1 MHLQYSDSEGSDL
14 FGEEDEEKS
23 KSELSE
29 SEEEEEEEEEPSAKV
44 SVLVVVRQGE
54 VWFEKKWEIL
64 EKWNCEL

>member
-1 MHLQYSDSEGSDL
+1 MIRNVIMHLQYSDSEGSDL

-44 SVLVVVRQGE
+44 S
-54 VWFEKKWEIL
+54 
-64 EKWNCEL
+64 

>member
-14 FGEEDEEKS
+14 FGVEDEEKS

-44 SVLVVVRQGE
+44 S
-54 VWFEKKWEIL
+54 
-64 EKWNCEL
+64 